1 MRAMHFPA
9 GSMEPKVLSRLP
21 VRRSHGTRAVIGK
34 LDDSEA
40 LLDGDSGTSV
50 VLDAQDCPPEK
61 V

>member
-1 MRAMHFPA
+1 
-9 GSMEPKVLSRLP
+9 MEPKVLAACRF
-21 VRRSHGTRAVIGK
+21 VEAMGTRAVIGK